1 MIDVDKIIKAY
12 SRAKGVN
19 AEMAFLERGAD
30 TYADAQRYA
39 ILTGDVVERV
49 FGTNIDLSSID
60 AAEAA
65 EAMNKVFQKP
75 FNDLSRVINNVQY
88 HINQDAGI
96 GLKPLVPNF
105 SQERIGFLVDE
116 ITKSDVTRDF
126 IKNEITNYFMKSV
139 DEAVAMNMEA
149 HSNAGLET
157 YIRRTYDDVGVHNRK
172 EPCEWCLERAG
183 EWTDYDEAYAAGVFE
198 RHPGCACEIEY
209 KVGRTHTRATSA
221 SNWVNV

>member
-39 ILTGDVVERV
+39 TLTADTVERV
-49 FGTNIDLSSID
+49 FGANIDLGSID

-105 SQERIGFLVDE
+105 SQERIGLLVDE

-157 YIRRTYDDVGVHNRK
+157 YIRRTYDDIGVHNRK
-172 EPCEWCLERAG
+172 DPCEWCLERAG

-221 SNWVNV
+221 SNWINV